1 VFDPTDKLML
11 VKICISPAERKLQ
24 GVRVAGGTKPKNAI
38 LEGTIPYRSGS
49 GEICYRTQTHQPPQG
64 SQGMNH
70 FPGRHL
76 QADYFRYQELF
87 ETQL

>member
-1 VFDPTDKLML
+1 ML

-70 FPGRHL
+70 FPGRHF